1 MASNNNDAEGRMIES
16 VTSKYA
22 QNNREANSLKIRLE
36 TESIKEKI
44 SSYLTGRVKDYKQDS
59 QGNISIEEKSI
70 GQAKTNQIGY
80 QAIMSY
86 VESLV
91 NKSTVMGNFPLTEDL
106 YDFLKRSRKVFT
118 MDLWINMHNYGIK
131 SEEFGG
137 IINNL
142 FSLIEPFMTR
152 TVGDGE
158 RATIRETTMQQDR
171 VLNNSGGWSFNPGK
185 LFKN

>member
-1 MASNNNDAEGRMIES
+1 MASNNDAEGRMIES

-44 SSYLTGRVKDYKQDS
+44 SSYLTGRVKDYRQDA

-70 GQAKTNQIGY
+70 GQAKVNQIGY